1 MALASI
7 SRLELLNCI
16 IGVPIFSTAEFNVL
30 ATSNCSAT
38 YVTNGRASEKE
49 PMSRDRTGKTRL
61 NCFSPGRRK
70 LRLYD
75 ILYSTMGFDLDAIRA
90 RAKNDFIDAWT
101 ATAEL
106 IPTGTEISLA
116 RKGKPHLV
124 RELIEKSR
132 QILLNLGFDEV
143 ENLTLLPDSDV
154 VKQYGPEARVILD
167 RAFYLAELPRPDIG
181 LSATRIAQLKK
192 IAEKID
198 TERLQTILR
207 NYKKGE
213 IEADNLIEELI
224 AGLDISDYQ
233 ATELLDTVLPEMKEL
248 RPVPSNK
255 TLRSHMTATWFHTL
269 AALQDRVS
277 FPVALFSVGPR
288 YRNEQREDA
297 RHLRVHH
304 SASVVVM
311 DPEMSLDAGEAVT
324 RDIMQQYGFSDIRFA
339 TKIATSKYYA
349 PGQEQEVFVNYK
361 GTWLEIADIGMYSP
375 VALANFNIR
384 YPVFNAGFG
393 IERLG
398 VLIYETDDVRKLA
411 YPQFSIIEYSDE
423 EIATSITYIANP
435 QTAKGQEIARAIEDT
450 ARRHKDDIAPCEFL
464 AWKDEFIEVKVVEEE
479 AGKRLIGPAG
489 FNEIC
494 VADGSIYSD
503 IVPSGIH
510 TGINYMRA
518 IAMCAAAAIE
528 RGNGNLTYQV
538 KGIRHLSD
546 LNLQIPEGVREHIEG
561 QQKKIRVTGAV
572 FVTIESKSAGGE
584 SD

>member
-1 MALASI
+1 
-7 SRLELLNCI
+7 
-16 IGVPIFSTAEFNVL
+16 
-30 ATSNCSAT
+30 
-38 YVTNGRASEKE
+38 
-49 PMSRDRTGKTRL
+49 
-61 NCFSPGRRK
+61 
-70 LRLYD
+70 
-75 ILYSTMGFDLDAIRA
+75 MGFDIDGIKA
-90 RAKNDFIDAWT
+90 RAKDNFIDAWT

-106 IPTGTEISLA
+106 IPTGTKISLA
-116 RKGKPHLV
+116 SKGKPNLV
-124 RELIEKSR
+124 RELIQKSR

-143 ENLTLLPDSDV
+143 ENLTMLPDSDV

-167 RAFYLAELPRPDIG
+167 RAFYLAEMPRPEIG
-181 LSATRIAQLKK
+181 LSENRIAQLKK
-192 IAEKID
+192 IAEEID
-198 TERLQTILR
+198 IEKLQTILR

-224 AGLDISDYQ
+224 TGLGISDYQ
-233 ATELLDTVLPEMKEL
+233 ATELLDKVLPEMKEL

-255 TLRSHMTATWFHTL
+255 TLRSHMTATWFHTI

-297 RHLRVHH
+297 CHLRVHH

-311 DPEMSLDAGEAVT
+311 DPEMSLNAGEAVT
-324 RDIMQQYGFSDIRFA
+324 RDIMQRYGFSNIRFE
-339 TKIATSKYYA
+339 TKMATSKYYA
-349 PGQEQEVFVNYK
+349 PGQEQEVFVNHK

-398 VLIYETDDVRKLA
+398 MLIYEIEDVRKLA

-423 EIATSITYIANP
+423 EIAASITYVANP
-435 QTAKGQEIARAIEDT
+435 QTTKGQEIARAIEDT

-464 AWKDEFIEVKVVEEE
+464 AWKDEFIEVKVTEKE
-479 AGKRLIGPAG
+479 AGKRLVGPAG

-503 IVPSGIH
+503 VVPSGIH

-518 IAMCAAAAIE
+518 TAMGAAAAIE

-538 KGIRHLSD
+538 KGISHLSD
-546 LNLQIPEGVREHIEG
+546 LNLQIPEGVREHIES
-561 QQKKIRVTGAV
+561 QQKKIKVAGAV

>member
-1 MALASI
+1 MATFDTGEIKSKAK
-7 SRLELLNCI
+7 
-16 IGVPIFSTAEFNVL
+16 
-30 ATSNCSAT
+30 SNFT
-38 YVTNGRASEKE
+38 
-49 PMSRDRTGKTRL
+49 
-61 NCFSPGRRK
+61 
-70 LRLYD
+70 
-75 ILYSTMGFDLDAIRA
+75 
-90 RAKNDFIDAWT
+90 DAWI
-101 ATAEL
+101 ATAKL
-106 IPTGTEISLA
+106 IPTDTEISLT

-124 RELIEKSR
+124 RELIQKSR

-181 LSATRIAQLKK
+181 LSARRIAQLKK
-192 IAEKID
+192 ITEEIDIEK
-198 TERLQTILR
+198 LQTILR

-224 AGLDISDYQ
+224 AGLGITDYQ
-233 ATELLDTVLPEMKEL
+233 ATELLDKVFPEIREL
-248 RPVPSNK
+248 QPVPSNK

-269 AALQDRVS
+269 AALQDKAS

-304 SASVVVM
+304 SASIVVM
-311 DPEMSLDAGEAVT
+311 DPEMSLDAGRVIT
-324 RDIMQQYGFSDIRFA
+324 RDIMQQYGFSDIKFE

-349 PGQEQEVFVNYK
+349 PAQEQEVFVNYK

-375 VALANFNIR
+375 VALANFDIK

-398 VLIYETDDVRKLA
+398 MLIYEIDDVRKLA
-411 YPQFSIIEYSDE
+411 YPQFSVTEYSDE
-423 EIATSITYIANP
+423 EIAKSITYIDSP
-435 QTAKGQEIARAIEDT
+435 QTAKGQKIAKAIEET
-450 ARRHKDDIAPCEFL
+450 ARRHKDEIAPCEFL
-464 AWKDEFIEVKVVEEE
+464 AWKDKSIEVKVVETE

-494 VADGSIYSD
+494 VANGTIYSD
-503 IVPSGIH
+503 VAPSGVY
-510 TGINYMRA
+510 TEINYMRA
-518 IAMCAAAAIE
+518 IAMGAAAAIE
-528 RGNGNLTYQV
+528 SSNDNLTYQV

-546 LNLQIPEGVREHIEG
+546 LNLQIPEAVRQHIEG
-561 QQKKIRVTGAV
+561 QQKKIGVGGAV
-572 FVTIESKSAGGE
+572 FVAIEVKKLLESA
-584 SD
+584 